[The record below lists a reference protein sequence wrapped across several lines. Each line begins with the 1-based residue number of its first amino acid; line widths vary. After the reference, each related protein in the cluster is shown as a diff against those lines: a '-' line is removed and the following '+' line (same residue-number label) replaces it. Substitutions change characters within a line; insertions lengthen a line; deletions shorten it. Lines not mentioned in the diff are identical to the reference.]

1 MNSDSTEK
9 AGSYIE
15 KNISASQCRMCIWG
29 ILFFRFLELRIL
41 FYTHT
46 PHYCYLHIYTTFSG
60 FRKILK
66 AVWSTAVSS
75 YRLFRIGSSA
85 SRFFSHE
92 RIKRCQPSIVGK
104 GQGPRPWS
112 KRPFFERSSLVL
124 ILLNQI
130 QTIRLKTTSKN
141 VQWKYTNA
149 CMEMRSSSL

>member
-1 MNSDSTEK
+1 MNSDFTEK

-15 KNISASQCRMCIWG
+15 KKNISASQCRMCIWW

-41 FYTHT
+41 FYIYIHT

-75 YRLFRIGSSA
+75 FRLFRIGSPA

-130 QTIRLKTTSKN
+130 QTIRRKATSKS
-141 VQWKYTNA
+141 VQ
-149 CMEMRSSSL
+149 